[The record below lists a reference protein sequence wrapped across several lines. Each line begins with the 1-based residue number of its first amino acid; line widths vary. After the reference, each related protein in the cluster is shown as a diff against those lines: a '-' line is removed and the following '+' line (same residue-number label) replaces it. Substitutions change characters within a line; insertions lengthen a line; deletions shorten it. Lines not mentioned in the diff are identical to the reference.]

1 MMIMTQQ
8 QIALLVFL
16 IIGGLGLI
24 FLIVGV
30 ILALLQKRKIKLCQE
45 MTHGVVVDYCY
56 RGNGVIVPIVEYRV
70 FGETYKKVRTFRGY
84 LMKSWKRNGQPS
96 VQVTKNDYLSISGGR
111 MGQND
116 AQYMWPMGSNLSV
129 YYNPLKPQMAYVE
142 KVPERQS
149 IVAIIFISLGVF
161 LIVLSILIAYF
172 ISL

>member
-1 MMIMTQQ
+1 MIMIQQ

-84 LMKSWKRNGQPS
+84 LMKS
-96 VQVTKNDYLSISGGR
+96 
-111 MGQND
+111 
-116 AQYMWPMGSNLSV
+116 
-129 YYNPLKPQMAYVE
+129 
-142 KVPERQS
+142 
-149 IVAIIFISLGVF
+149 
-161 LIVLSILIAYF
+161 
-172 ISL
+172 